1 VNVQWWAEREAVLRL
16 PRPSLVR
23 IIILLA
29 AVAVGY
35 FIFSAVGDTLLSHKL
50 SQDEQQVHDQIDQMS
65 QQQKDLQNLRDY
77 LQTDDYVEGV
87 ARRVLG
93 LVRPGETLYIVNSD
107 APATPEGTPSGDSK
121 ATPEQWWERLYRR

>member
-1 VNVQWWAEREAVLRL
+1 MNVLWWAERETLLRL

-23 IIILLA
+23 VIILLA

-35 FIFSAVGDTLLSHKL
+35 FIFSAVGDTLLSHRL
-50 SQDEQQVHDQIDQMS
+50 TQDEQQVHDQIDRLS

-93 LVRPGETLYIVNSD
+93 FVKPGETLYIVNSD
-107 APATPEGTPSGDSK
+107 APPTPVPTAGDANATPEP
-121 ATPEQWWERLYRR
+121 WWERLYGR